1 MLRLTLTLRWSI
13 LAHNMPSRLLPTWQ
27 RLHPHPFLSA
37 SLQTPLQHIH
47 HFVLPCAYAQY
58 VLGSGAVECRCA
70 SDVDRSGQDERAGD
84 EDAMGCVLV
93 SILGL
98 NAAFNSDIGSR
109 AMLTRSVIFI
119 GS

>member
-1 MLRLTLTLRWSI
+1 MLRFMLTLRWSI

-47 HFVLPCAYAQY
+47 SSVLPGAYAQY
-58 VLGSGAVECRCA
+58 VLGLGAVECGCA
-70 SDVDRSGQDERAGD
+70 GDVDRSGQDERAGD

-98 NAAFNSDIGSR
+98 NTVVTTDTGLQV
-109 AMLTRSVIFI
+109 MLT
-119 GS
+119 GSMTLTGS

>member
-1 MLRLTLTLRWSI
+1 MLRFMLTLRWSI

-47 HFVLPCAYAQY
+47 SSVLPGAYAQY
-58 VLGSGAVECRCA
+58 VLGLGAVERGCA
-70 SDVDRSGQDERAGD
+70 GDVDRSGQDERAGD

-93 SILGL
+93 SISG
-98 NAAFNSDIGSR
+98 
-109 AMLTRSVIFI
+109 LTRLSLSNTGLRVILTGSVTLT